1 MTSNRFRFS
10 IRHLLMLTVAIAAST
25 ALIVSFGKHFLW
37 ASRHYVVQRY
47 PAFAKIDNSL
57 VASDCEL
64 STCNFNDL
72 SFDVPTKMI
81 GTARIVRASST
92 DVWLKFE
99 DATRM
104 LQIQL
109 VPKEMR
115 TSMASAPSEL
125 VDLSSPKLLELSVS
139 SASDDFSF
147 AMSKDELTIHDW
159 AIETRI
165 LLNLDAQNMDR
176 YSPISRDDMDA
187 ILISADPA
195 SIDSSRR
202 LRSILVWE
210 STDRQNFGSIWFGD
224 SRNAEAGWIDS
235 VAKSVA
241 FVSGDRLTPTE
252 LVRLNDADILSRL
265 NVPVP
270 QAK

>member
-1 MTSNRFRFS
+1 MTSKRFRFS
-10 IRHLLMLTVAIAAST
+10 IRHLLVLTVAIAAST
-25 ALIVSFGKHFLW
+25 ALIVSFGNHFLW
-37 ASRHYVVQRY
+37 VSRHVLVQPY
-47 PAFAKIDNSL
+47 PALANIDNSV

-64 STCNFNDL
+64 SNCNFNGL
-72 SFDVPTKMI
+72 SFDVPTSMI

-92 DVWLKFE
+92 DVWLGFE

-104 LQIQL
+104 LQIPL
-109 VPKEMR
+109 VPTDMR
-115 TSMASAPSEL
+115 TAMASAPS
-125 VDLSSPKLLELSVS
+125 DLKNLSAPKLLEMSFS
-139 SASDDFSF
+139 AASDDFSF
-147 AMSKDELTIHDW
+147 AMSKDELRIHDW
-159 AIETRI
+159 AIETRN

-176 YSPISRDDMDA
+176 YSQISGDDIDA

-252 LVRLNDADILSRL
+252 LARLNDADILSRL
-265 NVPVP
+265 NVPDP
-270 QAK
+270 QTK